1 MPCSAAPQCRR
12 AASDSGGGAASRGHC
27 TRFTAAAAAGHGLVT
42 CEVNLVPANP
52 GSDAFQARLSF
63 AEVGR
68 GELAAGAKL
77 VRYLA
82 RPLPPATS

>member
-1 MPCSAAPQCRR
+1 MFISA
-12 AASDSGGGAASRGHC
+12 RGLA
-27 TRFTAAAAAGHGLVT
+27 RVLYEDLFTAAAAAGHGVVT

-52 GSDAFQARLSF
+52 GSDAFHARLGF